1 MAGKLFTIIRI
12 SLLFGHECVGH
23 SFHKQLNFFHQFYA
37 CNQDMSSGD
46 TCDLLQAKVG
56 RLKESDS
63 SLQRLRGKNA
73 DIYKEATEIRV

>member
-1 MAGKLFTIIRI
+1 V
-12 SLLFGHECVGH
+12 SCSWVSWLFGSWRFFIIFCVCW
-23 SFHKQLNFFHQFYA
+23 SR
-37 CNQDMSSGD
+37 DMSSSD

-73 DIYKEATEIRV
+73 DIYKEANEIRVCN